1 MGLVGLVDLC
11 FKKQAFLPEE
21 FFFSQALI
29 LLWFAAGDLVS
40 RDMIKVKD
48 ISSGTYFT

>member
-21 FFFSQALI
+21 FFSQALI